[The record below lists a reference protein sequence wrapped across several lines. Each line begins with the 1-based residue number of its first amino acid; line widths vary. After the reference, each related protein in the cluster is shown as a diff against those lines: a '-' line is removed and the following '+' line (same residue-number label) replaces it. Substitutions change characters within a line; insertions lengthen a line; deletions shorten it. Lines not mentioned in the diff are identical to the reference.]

1 MRTFQEKGKAM
12 HCYEAACDGFMGSA
26 NPAWRHSMHLYN
38 GWEQHSEIVQKD
50 KNNAVKAKRNAIV
63 LIKNIM
69 TKLSPVLFISAC
81 IVDLRPW

>member
-1 MRTFQEKGKAM
+1 
-12 HCYEAACDGFMGSA
+12 
-26 NPAWRHSMHLYN
+26 MHLYN

-50 KNNAVKAKRNAIV
+50 KNNAVKTKRNAIV